1 MSTLLTVVALLGA
14 TIGLWLGARWL
25 VAAATSIASAAGI
38 SPLVIGLTVVAF
50 GTSAPELAV
59 STVAAFEGTGDV
71 AVGNVVGSNVFNLG
85 VILGIVAILA
95 PFRVTETMIRRDAL
109 ALAAATVIAAG
120 VLANRVV
127 SRPEGALLLV
137 LLIAYLGAIGIE
149 IRRTT
154 ADETTTAPATNGVPS
169 QTRDNTADA
178 AESVR
183 GASSDSNTDTTND
196 DLRDR
201 QRPTSRRGSPR
212 AADREHPQSL
222 HRSYE
227 SARFLVGL
235 LLVIGS
241 SRLLVDS
248 ATTIALSIGLSTWLI
263 GVTVVAAG
271 TSLPE
276 LVTAVVA
283 ARRGD
288 VSIAAGNVIGSNVF
302 NLFGVLGLAATIR
315 PLAVDPAVLPGL
327 AWLLVVTL
335 VATVLLATGRRV
347 NRLEGVLLLAVGVG
361 YWVGSAII

>member
-1 MSTLLTVVALLGA
+1 MSTLVTVVALLGA
-14 TIGLWLGARWL
+14 TIGLWVGARWL

-50 GTSAPELAV
+50 GTSTPELAV
-59 STVAAFEGTGDV
+59 STVAALEGTGDV

-109 ALAAATVIAAG
+109 ALAAATVIVAG
-120 VLANRVV
+120 VLTNRVV

-137 LLIAYLGAIGIE
+137 LLIAYLGAIGVE

-154 ADETTTAPATNGVPS
+154 EDETATTPATSDIPS
-169 QTRDNTADA
+169 QTRDNTVD

-183 GASSDSNTDTTND
+183 NASSDSNVDTTND

-201 QRPTSRRGSPR
+201 QQPTSRQGSPR
-212 AADREHPQSL
+212 DADWEQSPPL

-227 SARFLVGL
+227 STRFLVGL

-283 ARRGD
+283 ARQGD

-302 NLFGVLGLAATIR
+302 NLFGVLGLAAAIR
-315 PLAVDPAVLPGL
+315 PLAVDPAVLLGL
-327 AWLLVVTL
+327 VWLLVVTL
-335 VATVLLATGRRV
+335 LATVLLATGRRV
-347 NRLEGVLLLAVGVG
+347 NRLEGVLLLTVGAG
-361 YWVGSAII
+361 YWVGSAIS

>member
-1 MSTLLTVVALLGA
+1 MSTLVTVVALLGA
-14 TIGLWLGARWL
+14 AIGLWLGARWL
-25 VAAATSIASAAGI
+25 VAAATNIASAAGI

-59 STVAAFEGTGDV
+59 SAVAAFEGTGDV

-120 VLANRVV
+120 VLTNRVV

-137 LLIAYLGAIGIE
+137 LLIAYLGAIGVE

-154 ADETTTAPATNGVPS
+154 EDETATAPAASDVPS
-169 QTRDNTADA
+169 QTRDNTVGA
-178 AESVR
+178 AESER
-183 GASSDSNTDTTND
+183 STSGSNPDTTTAD
-196 DLRDR
+196 PRDR
-201 QRPTSRRGSPR
+201 QTPPGRQGPR
-212 AADREHPQSL
+212 QDPKREQPRSL

-302 NLFGVLGLAATIR
+302 NLFGVLGLAAIIR

-327 AWLLVVTL
+327 VWLLVVTL

-361 YWVGSAII
+361 YWVGSAIV